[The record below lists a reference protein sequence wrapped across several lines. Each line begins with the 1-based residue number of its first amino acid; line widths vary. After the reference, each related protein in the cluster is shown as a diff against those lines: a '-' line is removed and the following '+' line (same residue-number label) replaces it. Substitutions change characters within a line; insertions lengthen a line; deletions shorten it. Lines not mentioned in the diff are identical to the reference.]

1 MAIVKPI
8 QESPE
13 QFEAFMAYYQLG
25 DERSLA
31 KVAEKIGRPLKTV
44 EVWSRKFQWYKKVAQ
59 LDLQIVEQMR
69 SKAVK
74 DFVKQRIQYQ
84 KLVNNLIAKSF
95 REDTK
100 ELLLKPKNISDL
112 VMLIKTNLL
121 LGGEPTER
129 EEVVTGTFVDLVKRI
144 KSKRSS
150 QEIGSEADNGEAL

>member
-13 QFEAFMAYYQLG
+13 QFEAFMSYYQLG

-44 EVWSRKFQWYKKVAQ
+44 EVWSRKFQWFKKVAQ

-74 DFVKQRIQYQ
+74 DFVKQRLQYQ

-129 EEVVTGTFVDLVKRI
+129 EELVTGTFVDLVKRI
-144 KSKRSS
+144 KSKRSI
-150 QEIGSEADNGEAL
+150 QETGSEEDDGAE